1 MWPFGSD
8 KNYLEVKIYLKAD
21 RECML
26 YGGAPSASVV
36 LLEQEDHEK
45 ITSEGMRILA
55 AVFLLIRLLR
65 CQMETRKDTL
75 NLKIF
80 LGTLGA
86 MRKGSS
92 DFIDSIGSW
101 KITIAN
107 KNFQVVP
114 FYRVEYS
121 DIEKPKIYTI
131 RLKATNQGDIYPKLK
146 LAFGKEILL
155 APLSI
160 VAMYVEVLDQ
170 ISNEA
175 KTFLSIYTQLAFN
188 LVFEEN
194 FSLMT
199 EYKLIK
205 ILVDDM
211 ARLIKHFVREAT
223 AKYCTDSL
231 VRANKTIVA
240 HFFTALILA
249 NPQEQDNLVQNFVE

>member
-1 MWPFGSD
+1 MAKKF
-8 KNYLEVKIYLKAD
+8 Y
-21 RECML
+21 
-26 YGGAPSASVV
+26 
-36 LLEQEDHEK
+36 
-45 ITSEGMRILA
+45 
-55 AVFLLIRLLR
+55 LLR
-65 CQMETRKDTL
+65 
-75 NLKIF
+75 
-80 LGTLGA
+80 
-86 MRKGSS
+86 
-92 DFIDSIGSW
+92 
-101 KITIAN
+101 
-107 KNFQVVP
+107 
-114 FYRVEYS
+114 
-121 DIEKPKIYTI
+121 
-131 RLKATNQGDIYPKLK
+131 
-146 LAFGKEILL
+146 LASLQC
-155 APLSI
+155 
-160 VAMYVEVLDQ
+160 YVEVLDQ

-231 VRANKTIVA
+231 VRANKTIVV

>member
-1 MWPFGSD
+1 M
-8 KNYLEVKIYLKAD
+8 
-21 RECML
+21 
-26 YGGAPSASVV
+26 
-36 LLEQEDHEK
+36 
-45 ITSEGMRILA
+45 
-55 AVFLLIRLLR
+55 
-65 CQMETRKDTL
+65 
-75 NLKIF
+75 LKINKNLLF
-80 LGTLGA
+80 LIQL
-86 MRKGSS
+86 
-92 DFIDSIGSW
+92 
-101 KITIAN
+101 TIAN

-131 RLKATNQGDIYPKLK
+131 RLKATNQGDIYAKLK

-194 FSLMT
+194 FSIRT

-205 ILVDDM
+205 MLVDDM
-211 ARLIKHFVREAT
+211 ANEFEQ
-223 AKYCTDSL
+223 AKELLKKEMENST
-231 VRANKTIVA
+231 
-240 HFFTALILA
+240 
-249 NPQEQDNLVQNFVE
+249 